1 MRNWERP
8 MAVVD
13 AFVANEF
20 VSACGEK
27 NQVYK
32 FKCTADAGELYY
44 YPQGDGTIDGIY
56 TGSGEAKRIGNYTPC
71 KAEHDA
77 STTDD
82 FYDGYV
88 YTSSYEGFWPFG
100 HYVEKRTPVIV
111 WRGENGRNGH
121 ATTNLNM
128 NQWTTAKS

>member
-20 VSACGEK
+20 VSACGDTNK
-27 NQVYK
+27 VYK
-32 FKCTADAGELYY
+32 FKCTADAGTLYY

-82 FYDGYV
+82 FMMDMFIHPHTKGYGRLGITQKKERLLLYGV
-88 YTSSYEGFWPFG
+88 A
-100 HYVEKRTPVIV
+100 RTEEMVMQPQI
-111 WRGENGRNGH
+111 
-121 ATTNLNM
+121 
-128 NQWTTAKS
+128 

>member
-20 VSACGEK
+20 VSACGDK
-27 NQVYK
+27 NRVYK

-56 TGSGEAKRIGNYTPC
+56 KGSGKAQEIGSYHPCGKEHEA
-71 KAEHDA
+71 
-77 STTDD
+77 SVTDD

-88 YTSSYEGFWPFG
+88 STYSYKGIWPFG
-100 HYVEKRTPVIV
+100 NWVEKRTPVIV
-111 WRGENGRNGH
+111 WRGESGRNGH
-121 ATTNLNM
+121 ATTDLNM
-128 NQWTTAKS
+128 SEWTTVRS